1 MTIKYSLFLCL
12 HYKVILKNCFSIQQK
27 LELIKINKEK
37 CCSFHSLFFKIR
49 IHYTFIRIMLVVKG
63 KSKDQILK
71 AS

>member
-1 MTIKYSLFLCL
+1 MTIKYSLFLRL

-27 LELIKINKEK
+27 LELIKNKQGK
-37 CCSFHSLFFKIR
+37 MLFLYSLFFKIR

>member
-1 MTIKYSLFLCL
+1 MLFL
-12 HYKVILKNCFSIQQK
+12 Y
-27 LELIKINKEK
+27 
-37 CCSFHSLFFKIR
+37 SLFFKIR